1 MKINDG
7 STYKESD
14 FVLFNNVDGNII
26 LESITEKSLVI
37 VLSGEPI
44 FTHGQFV
51 MNTKEEIIQAYD
63 DFDFGKFGTFDFKI
77 FRSLIKTLYK

>member
-26 LESITEKSLVI
+26 VESITEKSLVI
-37 VLSGEPI
+37 VLSGEPINESI

-63 DFDFGKFGTFDFKI
+63 DFDFGKFGTFDF
-77 FRSLIKTLYK
+77 